1 MCTQQPALCW
11 FWNTPQRWRDGK
23 GPGPFLEGDPAQDYI
38 YVCAKLLHSCPP
50 FGNPVDCNPPGSSV
64 HGNLQARILEWVA
77 ISFPCR
83 VSCGDPNPNP
93 SPADLPHP
101 GIEPGSPSLQTDSLL
116 SEPPGKPSPTDSF
129 VFFSVSLSLLLG
141 RSLQPISSQGVKG

>member
-11 FWNTPQRWRDGK
+11 FWNTPQRSRDGK

-50 FGNPVDCNPPGSSV
+50 FGNPVDWNPPGSSV

-77 ISFPCR
+77 MPSGIFLTQES
-83 VSCGDPNPNP
+83 NP
-93 SPADLPHP
+93 
-101 GIEPGSPSLQTDSLL
+101 SLL
-116 SEPPGKPSPTDSF
+116 SLP
-129 VFFSVSLSLLLG
+129 VFTGGFFTTST
-141 RSLQPISSQGVKG
+141 I